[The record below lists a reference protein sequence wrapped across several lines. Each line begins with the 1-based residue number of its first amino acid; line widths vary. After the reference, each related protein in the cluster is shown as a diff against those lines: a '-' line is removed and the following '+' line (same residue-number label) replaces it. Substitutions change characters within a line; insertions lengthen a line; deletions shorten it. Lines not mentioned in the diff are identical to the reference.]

1 MGACILLAPDLE
13 GVGEFV
19 VVHAGFAPGLA
30 KVDGV
35 RGSFVGG
42 LRLLCFQVV
51 VLAVQGFTRTCKA
64 LDASVLPALR

>member
-1 MGACILLAPDLE
+1 MGLLLAPDLE

-42 LRLLCFQVV
+42 LGLLCFQVV
-51 VLAVQGFTRTCKA
+51 VLAVQGLT
-64 LDASVLPALR
+64 